1 MLTISALNLE
11 TREPILKNFSYKF
24 EKGKFYQI
32 VAENGMGKTS
42 FLRAITDLTSY
53 QGQIRYDGK
62 EFINSKDKIF
72 YFESNNWL
80 IPSLTAKDYLEMV
93 KKQWNSTLSIEKE
106 AKFLGVDKYW
116 TVPIKKYSLGMK
128 QKLIVTMYFL
138 SNAEYFLMDEVIN
151 GLDKQS
157 RLKVYSRLKK
167 ELQDRCI
174 LYTSHYSDKIEISP
188 LIQLELEN
196 FTMRELQHELH
207 QISK

>member
-1 MLTISALNLE
+1 
-11 TREPILKNFSYKF
+11 
-24 EKGKFYQI
+24 
-32 VAENGMGKTS
+32 
-42 FLRAITDLTSY
+42 
-53 QGQIRYDGK
+53 
-62 EFINSKDKIF
+62 
-72 YFESNNWL
+72 
-80 IPSLTAKDYLEMV
+80 
-93 KKQWNSTLSIEKE
+93 
-106 AKFLGVDKYW
+106 
-116 TVPIKKYSLGMK
+116 MK

-207 QISK
+207 